1 MIVNLISFSSCGHR
15 ASYNEVLA
23 KLLGERGIKLATGY
37 TQATISFFPW
47 LDDNILVFIRT
58 SLVNMLLGRRTVGL
72 FGRPG
77 DCFRKDRMKYPF
89 KKFVF
94 SVLKRL
100 PGTRVL
106 TILPFYIDPRFENVA
121 NGWIHDPQLWDLS
134 LLMPPHERK
143 GGSFTH
149 EICRHANGRKTI
161 VALGG
166 QSELKG
172 FDFFV
177 KLWQENLGLQERYL
191 FIAAGEVAAK
201 CKQEAR
207 DFVDAGGFLIDRF
220 ISDEELMEFYA
231 GADIVWS
238 CYSPFYDLASGI
250 FGRAFQFGKPAIVRK
265 GSYIA
270 AVASYLDPLTLAL
283 PYDDLSAS
291 SDTLL
296 QWELGRVSLAVRS
309 EKVGAMRDRD
319 RETLLH
325 ALLGSGVPLA
335 FPLKSDPP

>member
-1 MIVNLISFSSCGHR
+1 VIVNLISFSSRGHR
-15 ASYNEVLA
+15 ASCNEVLV
-23 KLLGERGIKLATGY
+23 KLLGECGIKLAPGY

-47 LDDNILVFIRT
+47 LDDHILVFIRT

-77 DCFRKDRMKYPF
+77 ECFRKNHMKYPF
-89 KKFVF
+89 KKFLF

-121 NGWIHDPQLWDLS
+121 NGWIHDPQLWDLD

-143 GGSFTH
+143 GSSLTR
-149 EICRHANGRKTI
+149 EICRHANRRKTI

-177 KLWQENLGLQERYL
+177 KLWRANLSLQERYL
-191 FIAAGEVAAK
+191 FIAAGEVTPE
-201 CKQEAR
+201 CKQKAR

-220 ISDEELMEFYA
+220 ISDEELLEFYT

-238 CYSPFYDLASGI
+238 CYSPFYDVASGI
-250 FGRAFQFGKPAIVRK
+250 FGRAFQLGKPAIVRK

-270 AVASYLDPLTLAL
+270 ALASYLDPLTLAL
-283 PYDDLSAS
+283 PYGDISAS

-296 QWELGRVSLAVRS
+296 QWEPGQVSLAVRS
-309 EKVGAMRDRD
+309 ENVGAMRDRD

-325 ALLGSGVPLA
+325 ALVGSGVPLRY
-335 FPLKSDPP
+335 D